1 MRPPVGLYIV
11 AVFTKGQ
18 VNKMEEEKIFDIESH
33 TQANVPYFVHEA
45 EMARQER
52 TVKRLWILCIIMFL
66 ALVISNAGW
75 IYYESQFEDV
85 VTTVTQDLD
94 TGIGGDAVIND
105 GVHINGE
112 SQAISN
118 DKDQEKENGR

>member
-18 VNKMEEEKIFDIESH
+18 VNKMEEEEIFDIESH

-75 IYYESQFEDV
+75 IYYESQFQDEV
-85 VTTVTQDLD
+85 ITQEISQDSGEG
-94 TGIGGDAVIND
+94 GINTYNGKIVGGDD
-105 GVHINGE
+105 YGE
-112 SQAISN
+112 AE
-118 DKDQEKENGR
+118 DQDYGKEKN